1 MATDST
7 LDQQTLAQQL
17 ATTAAVIAATGLS
30 AELRA
35 ATAQRVTD
43 ALGNALG
50 AAHLPVVQQMR
61 SVVAG
66 WGGHPQ
72 SSVVAGKATSAP
84 NAALLNGT
92 MAHALD
98 FDDTHLPSVL
108 HPSASVVP
116 AALAAAE
123 LANSSGPELLDA
135 ITMGIEVT
143 CRLGMAGYDTDLG
156 NSVFFE
162 HGLHATSITGTIGS
176 AVAAAML
183 LKPEADVIASS
194 IGIASSMG
202 AGLLEANRTG
212 GTVKRIHC
220 GWAAH
225 GGVTAAQA
233 AAAGVTGPPT
243 VLEGRFGFLQ
253 AFLADRADLDAVT
266 DNLGTEWVVPT
277 LFFKPYPCN
286 HFTHAG
292 IDAARAMKAAG
303 VDPDRITAL
312 TLGAPTPVLRTIAEP
327 ADEKAHPRSGYHAAF
342 SGPFTVASAF
352 YSEHGLGLFHEDFTD
367 DAAKDERKLAL
378 AAKVTCEPNAECDEI
393 FPYQFPAVL
402 TATLDDGTTVT
413 EKVLLNRGGP
423 GNPLSEEELGTKFA
437 LNASEVMDPTRA
449 AMLHNAIT
457 ELATGATNPRDIGSM
472 LQASTIDKASA

>member
-1 MATDST
+1 MTNH
-7 LDQQTLAQQL
+7 TLAQRL
-17 ATTAAVIAATGLS
+17 ASVSSQVAQNGL
-30 AELRA
+30 AEHLRRQ
-35 ATAQRVTD
+35 TAQRVTD
-43 ALGNALG
+43 VIGNALG
-50 AAHLPVVQQMR
+50 AAHLPVVEQMR
-61 SVVAG
+61 TVVASWGGHAQASVVAG
-66 WGGHPQ
+66 SPT
-72 SSVVAGKATSAP
+72 AAP

-123 LANSSGPELLDA
+123 AAGSSGPQLLDA
-135 ITMGIEVT
+135 ITVGVEVT
-143 CRLGMAGYDTDLG
+143 CRLGMAGYDTELG

-162 HGLHATSITGTIGS
+162 RGLHATSITGTIGS

-183 LKPEADVIASS
+183 LGADTETISS
-194 IGIASSMG
+194 AIGISASMG

-225 GGVTAAQA
+225 SGVSAAQA
-233 AAAGVTGPPT
+233 AVAGVTGPPT

-253 AFLADRADLDAVT
+253 AYLSDQVNFEAIT
-266 DNLGTEWVVPT
+266 DGLGDDWAISS

-292 IDAARAMKAAG
+292 IDAARRMRAAG
-303 VDPDRITAL
+303 VEPSHIRSL
-312 TLGAPTPVLRTIAEP
+312 TLGVPTPVLRTIAEP
-327 ADEKAHPRSGYHAAF
+327 ADEKARPRSGYHAAF

-352 YSEHGLGLFHEDFTD
+352 FSDNGLGLFHEDFTD
-367 DAAKDERKLAL
+367 KAAQDVERLAL
-378 AAKVTCEPNAECDEI
+378 AAKVTCEANAECDEI

-402 TATLDDGTTVT
+402 TALLDNDDSIT
-413 EKVLLNRGGP
+413 EKVLVNRGGP
-423 GNPLSEEELGTKFA
+423 DNPLSDDELAIKFN
-437 LNASEVMDPTRA
+437 LNAA
-449 AMLHNAIT
+449 ATIDMAHAAQVQHTIGA
-457 ELATGATNPRDIGSM
+457 LATGEASPRDLGRLLS
-472 LQASTIDKASA
+472 LETT

>member
-1 MATDST
+1 MTNDDA
-7 LDQQTLAQQL
+7 TLAQLL
-17 ATTAAVIAATGLS
+17 ARTAADIAANGLPS
-30 AELRA
+30 QLREQA
-35 ATAQRVTD
+35 AQRVTD
-43 ALGNALG
+43 AVGNALG
-50 AAHLPVVQQMR
+50 AAHLPVVEQMR
-61 SVVAG
+61 EVVNG

-72 SSVVAGKATSAP
+72 SSIVDGEQTSAP

-123 LANSSGPELLDA
+123 LTDASGPQLLDA
-135 ITMGIEVT
+135 ITMGVEVT
-143 CRLGMAGYDTDLG
+143 CRLGMAGYDTELG
-156 NSVFFE
+156 NSIFFE

-183 LKPEADVIASS
+183 LSPREDVIASA

-253 AFLADRADLDAVT
+253 AFLSDRADLSAIT
-266 DNLGTEWVVPT
+266 ENLGTEWVIPT

-292 IDAARAMKAAG
+292 IDAARAMKAKG
-303 VDPDRITAL
+303 IDPDRITAL

-327 ADEKAHPRSGYHAAF
+327 REDKAQPKSGYHAAF

-352 YSEHGLGLFHEDFTD
+352 YSEHGLGLFHEDFSD
-367 DAAKDERKLAL
+367 EAAKDPRKLAL
-378 AAKVTCEPNAECDEI
+378 AAKVTCEPNAECDAI

-402 TATLDDGTTVT
+402 TATLDDGTTIT
-413 EKVLLNRGGP
+413 EKVLVNRGGP
-423 GNPLSEEELGTKFA
+423 DNPLSEDELGTKFT
-437 LNASEVMDPTRA
+437 LNATENISAERASELNRA
-449 AMLHNAIT
+449 IIDLASGASSARTVGALLRNATPHN
-457 ELATGATNPRDIGSM
+457 S
-472 LQASTIDKASA
+472 ASTA

>member
-1 MATDST
+1 MTKNDA
-7 LDQQTLAQQL
+7 TLAQLL
-17 ATTAAVIAATGLS
+17 ARTAADIAANGLPTQ
-30 AELRA
+30 LREQA
-35 ATAQRVTD
+35 AQRVTD

-50 AAHLPVVQQMR
+50 AAHLPVVEQMR
-61 SVVAG
+61 EVVSG

-72 SSVVAGKATSAP
+72 SSIVDGEQTSAP

-123 LANSSGPELLDA
+123 LADATGPQLLDA
-135 ITMGIEVT
+135 ITMGVEVT
-143 CRLGMAGYDTDLG
+143 CRLGMAGYDTELG
-156 NSVFFE
+156 NSIFFE

-183 LKPEADVIASS
+183 LSPDEDVIASA

-253 AFLADRADLDAVT
+253 AFLSDRADLTAIT
-266 DNLGTEWVVPT
+266 ENLGTEWVIPT

-292 IDAARAMKAAG
+292 IDAARAMKAKG
-303 VDPDRITAL
+303 IDPDRITAL

-327 ADEKAHPRSGYHAAF
+327 REDKAQPKSGYHAAF

-367 DAAKDERKLAL
+367 EAAKDPRKLAL
-378 AAKVTCEPNAECDEI
+378 AAKITCEPNAECDAI

-402 TATLDDGTTVT
+402 TATLDDGTTIT
-413 EKVLLNRGGP
+413 EKILVNRGGP
-423 GNPLSEEELGTKFA
+423 DNPLSEDELGTKFT
-437 LNASEVMDPTRA
+437 LNATENISAEHASELNRAIIALTSGTTNARMVGALLRNATPT
-449 AMLHNAIT
+449 T
-457 ELATGATNPRDIGSM
+457 P
-472 LQASTIDKASA
+472 ASTA

>member
-1 MATDST
+1 MSDSP
-7 LDQQTLAQQL
+7 TLAERL
-17 ATTAAVIAATGLS
+17 AQTATNVAEQGLS
-30 AELRA
+30 EQLRA

-43 ALGNALG
+43 VLGNALG

-61 SVVAG
+61 GVVAG
-66 WGGHPQ
+66 WGGTAQ
-72 SSVVAGKATSAP
+72 ASVVNGQPTAAP

-123 LANSSGPELLDA
+123 LVGASGPQFLDA
-135 ITMGIEVT
+135 VAVGVEVT
-143 CRLGMAGYDTDLG
+143 CRLGMAGYDHELG

-176 AVAAAML
+176 AVACAML
-183 LKPEADVIASS
+183 LAPQVGVISS
-194 IGIASSMG
+194 TIGIAASMG

-225 GGVTAAQA
+225 GGVIAAQA

-253 AFLADRADLDAVT
+253 AYLGDRAKLSAVT
-266 DNLGTEWVVPT
+266 DNLGQEWVIEK

-292 IDAARAMKAAG
+292 IDAARRMKANG
-303 VDPDRITAL
+303 VDPAHITQL
-312 TLGAPTPVLRTIAEP
+312 RLGLPTPVMRTIAEP

-352 YSEHGLGLFHEDFTD
+352 YSDNGLGLFHEDFSD
-367 DAAKDERKLAL
+367 EAAQDPQRLAL
-378 AAKVTCEPNAECDEI
+378 AAKVVCEANAECDAI
-393 FPYQFPAVL
+393 VPYQFPAVL
-402 TATLDDGTTVT
+402 TATLDDGTEVT
-413 EKVLLNRGGP
+413 EKVLVNRGGP
-423 GNPLSEEELGTKFA
+423 DNPLSDDELAYKFS
-437 LNASEVMDPTRA
+437 LNARETINTVQADLITQTIRNLVMGTA
-449 AMLHNAIT
+449 SLQG
-457 ELATGATNPRDIGSM
+457 LGSL
-472 LQASTIDKASA
+472 LQGSGK

>member
-1 MATDST
+1 MNNDDT
-7 LDQQTLAQQL
+7 TLAQLL
-17 ATTAAVIAATGLS
+17 ARTAAHIAKNGLPTQ
-30 AELRA
+30 LREQA
-35 ATAQRVTD
+35 AQRVTD
-43 ALGNALG
+43 ALGNSLG
-50 AAHLPVVQQMR
+50 AAHLPVVEQMR
-61 SVVAG
+61 AVVDG
-66 WGGHPQ
+66 WGGHAQ
-72 SSVVAGKATSAP
+72 SSIVDGAQTAAP

-108 HPSASVVP
+108 HPSASVGP

-123 LANSSGPELLDA
+123 LADATGPQLLDA
-135 ITMGIEVT
+135 ITMGVEVT

-156 NSVFFE
+156 NSIFFE
-162 HGLHATSITGTIGS
+162 NGLHATSITGTIGS

-183 LKPEADVIASS
+183 LDPSEDVIASA
-194 IGIASSMG
+194 IGISASMG

-253 AFLADRADLDAVT
+253 AFLSDRADLRAIT
-266 DNLGTEWVVPT
+266 ENLGSEWVIPT

-292 IDAARAMKAAG
+292 IDAARAMKANG
-303 VDPDRITAL
+303 IDPDRITAL

-327 ADEKAHPRSGYHAAF
+327 REDKAHPKSGYHAAF

-367 DAAKDERKLAL
+367 EAAKDPKKLAL
-378 AAKVTCEPNAECDEI
+378 AAKVTCEPSAECDAI

-402 TATLDDGTTVT
+402 TATLDDGSTVT
-413 EKVLLNRGGP
+413 EKVLVNRGGP
-423 GNPLSEEELGTKFA
+423 DNPLTEEELGTKFT
-437 LNASEVMDPTRA
+437 LNATENISAERA
-449 AMLHNAIT
+449 SALHRAIID
-457 ELATGATNPRDIGSM
+457 LATGNTTPREVGAM
-472 LQASTIDKASA
+472 LQAAGTPT

>member
-1 MATDST
+1 MNDDA
-7 LDQQTLAQQL
+7 TLAQQL
-17 ATTAAVIAATGLS
+17 AATAASIVRSGLD

-35 ATAQRVTD
+35 QTAQRVTD

-50 AAHLPVVQQMR
+50 AAHQPVVEQMR
-61 SVVAG
+61 TVVAG

-72 SSVVAGKATSAP
+72 SSIVDGEATSAP

-123 LANSSGPELLDA
+123 LADSTGPQLLDA
-135 ITMGIEVT
+135 ITMGVEVT
-143 CRLGMAGYDTDLG
+143 CRLGMAGYDTELG

-162 HGLHATSITGTIGS
+162 NGLHATSITGTIGS

-183 LKPEADVIASS
+183 LDPREEVIASA
-194 IGIASSMG
+194 IGISASMG

-253 AFLADRADLDAVT
+253 AYLADRADLNAVT
-266 DNLGTEWVVPT
+266 ADLGAKWVIPT

-292 IDAARAMKAAG
+292 IDAARAMKAKG
-303 VDPDRITAL
+303 IDPDRINAL

-327 ADEKAHPRSGYHAAF
+327 REDKAMPKSGYHAAF

-367 DAAKDERKLAL
+367 EAAKDPKKLAL
-378 AAKVTCEPNAECDEI
+378 AAKVTCEPNAECDAI

-402 TATLDDGTTVT
+402 TATMDDGTELT
-413 EKVLLNRGGP
+413 EKVLVNRGGP
-423 GNPLSEEELGTKFA
+423 GNPLSEAELGTKFE
-437 LNASEVMDPTRA
+437 LNAVETMDVTQA
-449 AMLHNAIT
+449 HTLHNAIT
-457 ELATGATNPRDIGSM
+457 ELATGATTPRQVGAM
-472 LQASTIDKASA
+472 LQRRNP